1 MYSSS
6 TLGAC
11 APWGCASIKIFRIR
25 SLWNCNM
32 VFWSTCCALL
42 MPAVG
47 HALLCLLLALL
58 FFACCWLCS
67 SLPAVGYAL
76 LCLLL
81 AMLFLACCW
90 LCSCHGSLGPNPG
103 CFLHGFSGPNPDCL
117 FMASRVPIP
126 GCLFMGSRVPIP
138 GCLFMGSVV
147 QVTIVLR
154 HRALFGKL
162 ALPLLVFFFF
172 PPLAL
177 LAVDLSLFSD
187 VASCERRVPRA
198 PLCGSL
204 RQCDRQSGT
213 SNATTRSAP
222 LRDRW
227 FAVGTLAS
235 LCCSL
240 QQRGPLSLRKFS
252 LSGLVA
258 LPRCGLGPPT

>member
-1 MYSSS
+1 MMFIFLAVSSLSFCASSDCLRKLSQLASCSLAIRSAISARLLESSPCFASFSSRYFSASLNCTMYSSS

-11 APWGCASIKIFRIR
+11 APWGCASVKVFCIC

-76 LCLLL
+76 VMGPWVPTL
-81 AMLFLACCW
+81 AVF
-90 LCSCHGSLGPNPG
+90 
-103 CFLHGFSGPNPDCL
+103 
-117 FMASRVPIP
+117 FMGSRVPIP

-154 HRALFGKL
+154 HRA
-162 ALPLLVFFFF
+162 F
-172 PPLAL
+172 PSLAL
-177 LAVDLSLFSD
+177 LAVILSLF
-187 VASCERRVPRA
+187 
-198 PLCGSL
+198 
-204 RQCDRQSGT
+204 
-213 SNATTRSAP
+213 
-222 LRDRW
+222 
-227 FAVGTLAS
+227 F
-235 LCCSL
+235 
-240 QQRGPLSLRKFS
+240 
-252 LSGLVA
+252 
-258 LPRCGLGPPT
+258 